1 MIIAGKEVTYG
12 SVEAITVSTS
22 AIGISSLPTTIPIAL
37 VTVDVEA
44 ANIRYRADGSD
55 PTASI
60 GTPAYN
66 GERLVFDELAEIN
79 KLKLIRKGST
89 DATCTVTYWATSPGY
104 R

>member
-1 MIIAGKEVTYG
+1 MIIAGKEVSYG

-22 AIGISSLPTTIPIAL
+22 AIGISSLPTTVPVVL
-37 VTVDVEA
+37 VTVDVEGS
-44 ANIRYRADGSD
+44 NIRYRADGTN

-66 GERLVFDELAEIN
+66 GERLVFDEVIDAT

-89 DATCTVTYWATSPGY
+89 DATCTVTYWTQSPGY

>member
-1 MIIAGKEVTYG
+1 MIIVGKEVIYG

-22 AIGISSLPTTIPIAL
+22 AIGISSLPTTVPVVL
-37 VTVDVEA
+37 VTVDVEGS
-44 ANIRYRADGSD
+44 NIRYRADGSD

-66 GERLVFDELAEIN
+66 GERLVFDELVEIN
-79 KLKLIRKGST
+79 NLKLIRKGST
-89 DATCTVTYWATSPGY
+89 DATCTVTYWTQSPGY